1 MKLLSIDRSLTGTG
15 LLTSSTMI
23 CARLQSSGRQFRMS
37 SFIRFSEEEF
47 RDDIVANL
55 QSAEGVIWS
64 DYRVKVKGYSLD
76 AQVKLIRLLGVSP
89 DT

>member
-1 MKLLSIDRSLTGTG
+1 MQELRKAVKDVQFHSVKMLL
-15 LLTSSTMI
+15 
-23 CARLQSSGRQFRMS
+23 
-37 SFIRFSEEEF
+37 FIRFSEEEF